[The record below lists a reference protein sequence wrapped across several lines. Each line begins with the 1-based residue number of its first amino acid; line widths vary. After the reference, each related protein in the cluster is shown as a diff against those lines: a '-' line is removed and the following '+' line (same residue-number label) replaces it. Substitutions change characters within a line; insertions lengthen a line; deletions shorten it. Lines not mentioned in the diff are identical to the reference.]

1 MQRSSSMNTII
12 GIFDDQAAARRALE
26 TLRDG
31 PLPLEDI
38 SIIAQNA
45 DGTVDTGAS
54 GDVSAGQGATVGA
67 VWGGLVGLAALFIP
81 GVGPS
86 IAFGALGAALTG
98 VVTGA
103 VVGGITAALV
113 DFSGIPEDE
122 ARGYEQ
128 QLRDG
133 KTLLA
138 VKASDEDTAEVRRI
152 LDEIGASSVRDDQAD
167 LSATVRRPVRVA
179 MYDDQG
185 QRVGEQREFGTT
197 HRHGI
202 YDTPS
207 SNASQTSHTWTSGQA
222 VGEGQGSGP
231 RR

>member
-1 MQRSSSMNTII
+1 MNTII
-12 GIFDDQAAARRALE
+12 GMFDDQVTARRALE

-31 PLPLEDI
+31 PLQLEDI

-54 GDVSAGQGATVGA
+54 GDVSAGEGATVGA
-67 VWGGLVGLAALFIP
+67 VWGGLVGLAALLIP
-81 GVGPS
+81 GVGPF

-113 DFSGIPEDE
+113 DFSGIPEDD

-128 QLRDG
+128 QLRAG
-133 KTLLA
+133 KTLVA
-138 VKASDEDTAEVRRI
+138 VKARDEDSAEVRRI
-152 LDEIGASSVRDDQAD
+152 LDEIGASTVRDDQAD

-185 QRVGEQREFGTT
+185 QRVGEQREFGATYP
-197 HRHGI
+197 RGI
-202 YDTPS
+202 YDMPAADDAT
-207 SNASQTSHTWTSGQA
+207 TK
-222 VGEGQGSGP
+222 